1 MVAKGKSPHAHGPSE
16 IWSRDGVARAIA
28 REQKRLGKRIRA
40 LRQERGLTQEQAA
53 ETMGLHP
60 KYLTRLEQ
68 GSANATL
75 GTLVAVSVAFK
86 VKLRDLFTED
96 DSDTGKPEKG

>member
-1 MVAKGKSPHAHGPSE
+1 
-16 IWSRDGVARAIA
+16 
-28 REQKRLGKRIRA
+28 
-40 LRQERGLTQEQAA
+40 
-53 ETMGLHP
+53 MGLHP

-86 VKLRDLFTED
+86 MKLRDLFTED